1 MKTSESIKEIA
12 SALAKAQGAMSHPK
26 FNQVNPFFKSK
37 YADLTAVINCIRQPF
52 ADNGLSFTQHTEC
65 INGKNV
71 VTTLVMHTSGEWMKS
86 SMPLITSATDMQ
98 KLASS
103 ITYAKRYSLS
113 AICGLSSE
121 EDTDGNEPPKES
133 PRETG
138 LVYTNANA
146 DDKKHFQSLNEID
159 AQVDK
164 LVSDLMTVAT
174 APDFIELKRVAGELK
189 NKCSLSKEQLKRL
202 TNAFNDARDRTEAT
216 L

>member
-12 SALAKAQGAMSHPK
+12 SALAKAQGSMNHPK

-71 VTTLVMHTSGEWMKS
+71 VTTLVMHVSGEWMKS
-86 SMPLITSATDMQ
+86 SMPLITTATDMQ

-121 EDTDGNEPPKES
+121 EDTDGNEPSKES
-133 PRETG
+133 PKETK
-138 LVYTNANA
+138 LVYTQVRTG
-146 DDKKHFQSLNEID
+146 DGKPFQSLNDID
-159 AQVDK
+159 LEVDK
-164 LVSDLMTVAT
+164 LVIDLGAVSTAT
-174 APDFIELKRVAGELK
+174 DFIELKRIAGELK
-189 NKCSLSKEQLKRL
+189 NKCSLSKEQMKRL
-202 TNAFNDARDRTEAT
+202 TNAFNDAKDRTEVT
-216 L
+216 I